1 MTGIAVP
8 EGVTRVRDCRL
19 VLTDAPWTYAERHA
33 AAIAAHWQRRSA
45 ESAAFFNGRILL
57 TVAAALVE
65 ERFEARAT
73 VIDFAAF
80 LHWRETGYADTGVCD
95 AFGSA
100 LILSADGALMLGRQR
115 GGNLNAGLLYPPGG
129 FIDPRDLGPDGTI
142 DVAAS
147 IAREIA
153 EEAGLDTATVPR
165 EPGFILS
172 RLGQQLAIGAVHRS
186 HLPTR
191 DLRDAM
197 IAGLAHDPERELAE
211 IVPVASRAEAA
222 GLPVPAWTRGFID
235 ALLP

>member
-8 EGVTRVRDCRL
+8 EGVTRIRDCRL
-19 VLTDAPWTYAERHA
+19 TLTDAPWTYAERHT

-57 TVAAALVE
+57 TVEAALVAE
-65 ERFEARAT
+65 KLEARAA
-73 VIDFAAF
+73 IIQFAAF
-80 LHWRETGYADTGVCD
+80 LHWRETGYADTDVCD

-115 GGNLNAGLLYPPGG
+115 TGNLNAGLLYPPGG
-129 FIDPRDLGPDGTI
+129 FIDPRDVGPDGTI

-153 EEAGLDTATVPR
+153 EEAGLDSATLAR
-165 EPGFILS
+165 DPGFILS

-186 HLPTR
+186 ALPTR

-197 IAGLAHDPERELAE
+197 IAGLAHDPERELVE
-211 IVPVASRAEAA
+211 IVPVSSRAEAS
-222 GLPVPAWTRGFID
+222 GLPVPEWTRGFID

>member
-1 MTGIAVP
+1 MMGIAVP
-8 EGVTRVRDCRL
+8 EGITRIRDCRL
-19 VLTDAPWTYAERHA
+19 ALTDARWSYADRHA
-33 AAIAAHWQRRSA
+33 DDIAAHWQRRSA

-57 TVAAALVE
+57 TVAATLIE
-65 ERFEARAT
+65 ERLEARAT
-73 VIDFAAF
+73 IIEFAAF
-80 LHWRETGYADTGVCD
+80 LHWRETGYSDVSVCD

-115 GGNLNAGLLYPPGG
+115 TGNLNAGLLYPPGG
-129 FIDPRDLGPDGTI
+129 FIDPRDVRPDGEI

-153 EEAGLDTATVPR
+153 EEAGLDSAALIR
-165 EPGFILS
+165 DPGFILS

-186 HLPTR
+186 PLPTH

-197 IAGLAHDPERELAE
+197 IAGLAHDPERELVE
-211 IVPVASRAEAA
+211 IVPVTSRAEATD
-222 GLPVPAWTRGFID
+222 LPVPVWTRGFID